1 METKTKMMIAG
12 GVLALVVTIIVIV
25 VVVNNNKE
33 DEKADAKDPK
43 GKDPKGKDPKE
54 KAPVKSKEGVF
65 KTYRALSL
73 SNREPDYYYT
83 DGEYEIRGH
92 ISHRIIGKTDFKY
105 NINAQ
110 AKNPTFKLDDRE
122 KILPEKFKSTT
133 LNLSLSERIWSLR
146 IANNII

>member
-1 METKTKMMIAG
+1 MDTKTKMMIAG
-12 GVLALVVTIIVIV
+12 GVLALVVTIIIIV
-25 VVVNNNKE
+25 VVVNNNK
-33 DEKADAKDPK
+33 ADDKPKDKPK
-43 GKDPKGKDPKE
+43 EKDPKE

-65 KTYRALSL
+65 KTYQALSL

-92 ISHRIIGKTDFKY
+92 KGYRIIGKSDTNY

-110 AKNPTFKLDDRE
+110 ANTPTFKLDDRE
-122 KILPEKFKSTT
+122 KILLEKFKSTT

>member
-1 METKTKMMIAG
+1 MMIAG
-12 GVLALVVTIIVIV
+12 GVLALVVTIIIIV
-25 VVVNNNKE
+25 VVVNNKGE
-33 DEKADAKDPK
+33 AKAAEE
-43 GKDPKGKDPKE
+43 KDPKE
-54 KAPVKSKEGVF
+54 KAPVPSKEGVF
-65 KTYRALSL
+65 KTDKALTL

-92 ISHRIIGKTDFKY
+92 KGYRIIGKSDTNY

-110 AKNPTFKLDDRE
+110 ANTPTFKLDDRE
-122 KILPEKFKSTT
+122 KILHEKFKSTT